1 MESYVD
7 LYFNIENLTPAGWGA
22 WLKVYTPNLN
32 LQLQMQAVD
41 NDLTRPALSSK
52 MCLTKRI

>member
-41 NDLTRPALSSK
+41 NDLTRPALGSK
-52 MCLTKRI
+52 S